1 MSRGGSDNTSWTVDS
16 LSTEITARFTITPL
30 YSNMMV
36 TSARNPFLLLNNTA
50 MLEYLGTM
58 CGVDLKANNLSTKIE
73 IAKSLLGN
81 YFTDIPTSTA
91 RGITDLKI
99 INEIRNFTQIIG

>member
-1 MSRGGSDNTSWTVDS
+1 MKNDGLID
-16 LSTEITARFTITPL
+16 
-30 YSNMMV
+30 
-36 TSARNPFLLLNNTA
+36 
-50 MLEYLGTM
+50 YLGNM
-58 CGVDLKANNLSTKIE
+58 CGFDLKANNLSTKIE